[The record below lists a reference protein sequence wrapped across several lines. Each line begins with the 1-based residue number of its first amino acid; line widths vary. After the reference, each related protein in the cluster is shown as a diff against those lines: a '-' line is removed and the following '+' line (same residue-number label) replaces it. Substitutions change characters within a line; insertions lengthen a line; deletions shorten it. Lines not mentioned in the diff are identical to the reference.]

1 MQLYSLTLRIPCRIL
16 EQLSEALLTN
26 LSKVTFVKIKLSS
39 LFDYTDFTR
48 VLLELAENQF
58 KKLKGV
64 SLEGEGGSLFFIRN
78 AGFAKMVAA
87 LPSLRSFRLS
97 GLFHGK
103 ALNALEG
110 IPGVNVANRL
120 QDRMIRRSSSHR
132 FEIYGY
138 WKADVCKGTIF

>member
-16 EQLSEALLTN
+16 EQLPEALLTN

-64 SLEGEGGSLFFIRN
+64 SLEGEAGSLSYRPATGSIISTNGR
-78 AGFAKMVAA
+78 
-87 LPSLRSFRLS
+87 
-97 GLFHGK
+97 
-103 ALNALEG
+103 
-110 IPGVNVANRL
+110 
-120 QDRMIRRSSSHR
+120 
-132 FEIYGY
+132 
-138 WKADVCKGTIF
+138 